1 MISLFIIFNPKQR
14 PTMKNLYLLLI
25 ALCLSSI
32 SFAQTTADAWINE
45 IHYDNSG
52 SDIAEGVEIVIADI
66 ATYPLDNWTVV
77 LYNGSNGESYGTIN
91 YSELSTVT
99 SSVSGFT
106 IGWEAESD
114 IQNGAPDGLALVYDG
129 TTVVQFLS
137 YEGIITATDGAAIGL
152 TSIDIG
158 VQETNTN
165 ETPAGTSLQLID
177 TGLQYSHFSWQA
189 DVTATAGT
197 INTGQTFQLPC
208 YPLLQASD
216 YNTTA
221 PIGTTTATLN
231 WTIGDGDNVLV
242 VVKEEA
248 AVHTDPTSGTS
259 YTGNTIF
266 SSGDEIGTENYV
278 VYSGA
283 SASSVNITG
292 LSEATTYHV
301 AIYEYNITGTCY
313 NLRELTGSFTTN
325 CTTPTNVSALN
336 AIGGDTTIDL
346 NWTNHACFDEILIVA
361 KATTE
366 VTETP
371 TGDGSTYTANA
382 TFGSGT
388 NLVPLS
394 PIGLGEY
401 VVYKGT
407 ETSTTV
413 TGLTNGTVYHFEV
426 FTRKGSTWS
435 AGVSTNATPDSAAL
449 SNSIMI
455 TEIMINPD
463 NSSDTHGEYFE
474 VYNTTD
480 TPIDM
485 NGWIILDTHT
495 DNHTIN
501 TSVIVPAHG
510 FAVFGRNA
518 TTTENSNVTV
528 NYQYSNISIANF
540 VDEIILLNAN
550 RTGIDRVDYG
560 SDATWPDPTTGG
572 TAMIYTGSDIED
584 NNEGS
589 LWTFATVSEGI
600 DVDFGS
606 PGSNG
611 TDQIVAYLVFVND
624 AWNTTPSGLTSTR
637 TGLIKSN
644 ENTSFTLISAYLLD
658 ELYIEEGA
666 SLTIEENA
674 TLKLNKLILEST
686 SNSYSSLILDG
697 VLLELDGTL
706 LSNVAYERFVNSNT
720 LGNDLIS
727 TPLFGQT
734 WSDFLSSGTNADD
747 LFDNGATAP
756 TTYAFAPFDK
766 VADDYVNYN
775 SDTSLTIE
783 SGKGFRAATDSGTTL
798 TFTGSVLNTDVTMNI
813 EYTGAVHPDWNLI
826 GNPYPSYMNIDN
838 FLNYEISGGI
848 KNIDLLEDA
857 SGVYGY
863 DGDASDG
870 YNIITLANSA
880 GQLMTPGQGFL
891 IAADLNYVASHDIT
905 FTPSMRTTGN
915 SDDFILGRNAN
926 PLTFLKL
933 NASTSS
939 KSYSTEFYFNAN
951 STQGLDPGYDGKVL
965 GNVGSSFALYS
976 HLAQDNTGIPMALQS
991 LNSTDL
997 TNVTIPLGVNTNQGE
1012 QLVFSIAESTLPTTV
1027 NVYLEDNVAN
1037 VSTLLNTSDYI
1048 ITPSSNLLGTG
1059 RFYLRFTESVLSTI
1073 DNSLNELSIYTNK
1086 ADETIVIEGQLS
1098 EQTNVSIY
1106 DIQGRLVLT
1115 STLEIAQGS
1124 QAINVNSLSQ
1134 GIYIIQ
1140 LQNTYQKKTQKIII
1154 N

>member
-1 MISLFIIFNPKQR
+1 M
-14 PTMKNLYLLLI
+14 PTMKNFYPFLI
-25 ALCLSSI
+25 ALCLCSI

-45 IHYDNSG
+45 IHYDNAG

-66 ATYPLDNWTVV
+66 ATYPLENWDVV
-77 LYNGSNGESYGTIN
+77 LYNGSNGESYKTIN
-91 YSELSTVT
+91 YGSTST
-99 SSVSGFT
+99 TTIDSGFT
-106 IGWEAESD
+106 IAWEAKLD
-114 IQNGAPDGLALVYDG
+114 IQNGAPDGLALVYNE

-137 YEGIITATDGAAIGL
+137 YEGSFTATDGAAIGL

-158 VQETNTN
+158 VQETSTAA
-165 ETPAGTSLQLID
+165 TPAGTSLQLID

-231 WTIGDGDNVLV
+231 WIIGDGDNVLV
-242 VVKEEA
+242 VVKEGTA
-248 AVHTDPTSGTS
+248 IDTDPTSGTT
-259 YTGNTIF
+259 YTGSTIF
-266 SSGDEIGTENYV
+266 SSGDEIGTGNYV

-283 SASSVNITG
+283 SSSSVSITG

-301 AIYEYNITGTCY
+301 AIYEYNTTDTCY
-313 NLRELTGSFTTN
+313 NLSELTGSFTTN

-361 KATTE
+361 KQGSA
-366 VTETP
+366 VTEAP
-371 TGDGSTYTANA
+371 TGDGSAYTANA

-388 NLVPLS
+388 NLATLG
-394 PIGLGEY
+394 IGEY

-407 ETSTTV
+407 ETSITV
-413 TGLTNGTVYHFEV
+413 TDLTNGIDYHFEV

-449 SNSIMI
+449 FNSIMI
-455 TEIMINPD
+455 TEIMINPN
-463 NSSDTHGEYFE
+463 NSSDTNGEYFE

-480 TPIDM
+480 VDINM
-485 NGWIILDTHT
+485 NGWVILDTHT
-495 DNHTIN
+495 DNHIIN
-501 TSVIVPAHG
+501 TDIFVPAHG

-528 NYQYSNISIANF
+528 NYQYSNVSIANF

-550 RTGIDRVDYG
+550 RTGINRVDYG
-560 SDATWPDPTTGG
+560 SDATWPDPTTAG
-572 TAMIYTGSDIED
+572 TAMIYIGSDIED
-584 NNEGS
+584 NNDGS

-600 DVDFGS
+600 DVDYGS
-606 PGSNG
+606 PGING
-611 TDQIVAYLVFVND
+611 TDQIVSYLVFVND
-624 AWNTTPSGLTSTR
+624 AWNTTPSASTSTR
-637 TGLIKSN
+637 TGLIKNN
-644 ENTSFTLISAYLLD
+644 ENTSFTLLSAYLLD

-697 VLLELDGTL
+697 VLLDLDGAL
-706 LSNVAYERFVNSNT
+706 LSNIAYKRFVNSNA

-727 TPLFGQT
+727 APLFGQT
-734 WSDFLSSGTNADD
+734 WSDFLSSGNNADD
-747 LFDNGATAP
+747 LLDNGATAP

-766 VADDYVNYN
+766 AADAYVNYN

-798 TFTGSVLNTDVTMNI
+798 TFTGSVLNTNVAINI

-891 IAADLNYVASHDIT
+891 IAADDNYVVSHDIT

-915 SDDFILGRNAN
+915 SDDFILGRDAN
-926 PLTFLKL
+926 PLIFLKL
-933 NASTSS
+933 NASTSN
-939 KSYSTEFYFNAN
+939 KSYGTEFYFNAN

-965 GNVGSSFALYS
+965 GNIGSSFALYS
-976 HLAQDNTGIPMALQS
+976 HLVQDNTGIPIALQS

-1012 QLVFSIAESTLPTTV
+1012 QLIFSITESTLPSTV
-1027 NVYLEDNVAN
+1027 SVYLEDNIAN
-1037 VSTLLNTSDYI
+1037 VSTLLNTSDYT
-1048 ITPSSNLLGTG
+1048 ITPSTNLLGTG
-1059 RFYLRFTESVLSTI
+1059 RFFLRFTENALSTI
-1073 DNSLNELSIYTNK
+1073 DSSLNELSIYTSK
-1086 ADETIVIEGQLS
+1086 ADETIVIAGQLS

-1115 STLEIAQGS
+1115 STLQIAQES

-1134 GIYIIQ
+1134 GIYIVQ
-1140 LQNTYQKKTQKIII
+1140 LKNTYQKKTQKIII

>member
-1 MISLFIIFNPKQR
+1 
-14 PTMKNLYLLLI
+14 MKNLYPLLI
-25 ALCLSSI
+25 ALCLSYT

-66 ATYPLDNWTVV
+66 TNYPLDNWSIV

-106 IGWEAESD
+106 IGWEAKSD
-114 IQNGAPDGLALVYDG
+114 IQNGAPDGLALVYNG

-137 YEGIITATDGAAIGL
+137 YEGIITATDGAATGL

-177 TGLQYSHFSWQA
+177 TGLQYSHFSWQP

-216 YNTTA
+216 YNTTT

-242 VVKEEA
+242 VVKEGA
-248 AVHTDPTSGTS
+248 DVDTDPTSGAS

-283 SASSVNITG
+283 SASSVSITG

-301 AIYEYNITGTCY
+301 AIYEYNTTDTCY

-325 CTTPTNVSALN
+325 CTTPTNVSALS

-346 NWTNHACFDEILIVA
+346 NWTNGTCFDEILIVA
-361 KATTE
+361 KALTA
-366 VTETP
+366 VTVTP
-371 TGDGSTYTANA
+371 TGDGSAYAANA
-382 TFGSGT
+382 SFGAGT
-388 NLVPLS
+388 DLS
-394 PIGLGEY
+394 LGLGEY

-407 ETSTTV
+407 ETSITV
-413 TGLTNGTVYHFEV
+413 TGLTNSTVYHFKV

-435 AGVSTNATPDSAAL
+435 AGVSANTTPDSVAW

-455 TEIMINPD
+455 TEIMINPTESTD
-463 NSSDTHGEYFE
+463 VNGEYFE

-501 TSVIVPAHG
+501 TSIIVPAYG

-528 NYQYSNISIANF
+528 NYQYSNIAISNF
-540 VDEIILLNAN
+540 ADEIILLNAN
-550 RTGIDRVDYG
+550 GTGIDRVDYG
-560 SDATWPDPTTGG
+560 TDATWPDPTTGG

-611 TDQIVAYLVFVND
+611 TDQIVSYLVFVND
-624 AWNTTPSGLTSTR
+624 AWNTTPSALTSTR

-644 ENTSFTLISAYLLD
+644 ENTSFTLTSSYLLD

-666 SLTIEENA
+666 SLTIDENA

-697 VLLELDGTL
+697 LLLDLDGFL
-706 LSNVAYERFVNSNT
+706 LSNIAYKRFVNSND

-766 VADDYVNYN
+766 AADDYVNYN

-863 DGDASDG
+863 DGDAADG

-933 NASTSS
+933 NASTSN
-939 KSYSTEFYFNAN
+939 KSYRTEFYFNAN

-976 HLAQDNTGIPMALQS
+976 HLAQDNTGMPIALQS

-1059 RFYLRFTESVLSTI
+1059 RFYLRITEGILSTI
-1073 DNSLNELSIYTNK
+1073 DNSLTELNIYTNK
-1086 ADETIVIEGQLS
+1086 TEKKVVISGQLL
-1098 EQTNVSIY
+1098 EQTTAAIY
-1106 DIQGRLVLT
+1106 DIQGRLVMT
-1115 STLEIAQGS
+1115 SQLETTEYS
-1124 QAINVNSLSQ
+1124 QSIDTHSLSQ
-1134 GIYIIQ
+1134 GIYIVQ
-1140 LQNTYQKKTQKIII
+1140 LQNTTQKKTQKIII
-1154 N
+1154 H